1 MSRQVDIPGG
11 KATLRERGEVRQ
23 RDRRRL
29 ESASVMASPAMA
41 RIQAATKGGDPRDLN
56 LSEVGLSREE
66 FDSLYELQDA
76 TILAYL
82 ADWTL
87 GRALPQNANDLGD
100 LDADLY
106 DALRTATASDGAD
119 TLAPVDFNPSPE
131 PDRPTL
137 AVTDSAGPSK
147 ENPAPQPAST
157 VTSPSAGE
165 STPIAASSPA

>member
-11 KATLRERGEVRQ
+11 KATLRGRGEVRQ

-41 RIQAATKGGDPRDLN
+41 RIQKASQGGDPRDLN

-82 ADWTL
+82 SDWTL
-87 GRALPQNANDLGD
+87 GVALPQNEDDLGE
-100 LDADLY
+100 LPADLY

-119 TLAPVDFNPSPE
+119 TLAPVDFSE
-131 PDRPTL
+131 TPDQSRPTGSS
-137 AVTDSAGPSK
+137 TDSGGLSK
-147 ENPAPQPAST
+147 DVPVALPESIPTP
-157 VTSPSAGE
+157 PSAGE
-165 STPIAASSPA
+165 STPIAVSSPA